1 MEAIDAAHTFTARN
15 PSTAGLPLQ
24 QRGEEKL
31 MHSHRNG
38 TFRSRFGLWLFLLGI
53 LAFGCSTSST
63 TPVGDPGSGA
73 GILSSIESIVTP
85 EKTTLVM
92 EAPGVRT
99 DRKTYT
105 LSDPSRICLDLA
117 ATPADDLPETVQLPE
132 GPVAKWLV
140 QKRGPGHTGLV
151 VYVRPEDYSYRLTYE
166 GGKVLL
172 AVTPMGNEKFAAS
185 KIGETKPGAAG
196 SSIRELTV
204 LDRRDSGTQLRIE
217 TDRPVESDMTLE
229 GSVLTINLKDV
240 TATTHGLKALETQP
254 SGGVIQGVRAF
265 YAPRDNTVLL
275 KVSLRTLAPYHVS
288 RQGNLLLVDF
298 DPLPRGFYQARN
310 QPVAQTPGGQPAKT
324 ATVQPLQN
332 TTKHRLQRSGCG
344 KRVQKGGSQG

>member
-1 MEAIDAAHTFTARN
+1 MEAIDKTHRFTEQDP
-15 PSTAGLPLQ
+15 PSAGLPLQ
-24 QRGEEKL
+24 QRGEKKL
-31 MHSHRNG
+31 MHSYRNG
-38 TFRSRFGLWLFLLGI
+38 AFRSRFGLWLFLLGI

-63 TPVGDPGSGA
+63 TPVQDPASGA

-105 LSDPSRICLDLA
+105 LSDPSRICLDLL

-140 QKRGPGHTGLV
+140 QKRAPGHTGLV
-151 VYVRPEDYSYRLTYE
+151 VYVRPEDYSYRLTFE

-204 LDRRDSGTQLRIE
+204 LDRPDSGTQLRIE
-217 TDRPVESDMTLE
+217 TDQPVESDMTLE

-240 TATTHGLKALETQP
+240 TATTRGLKALETQP
-254 SGGVIQGVRAF
+254 AAGVIQGSPRLLRAQGQHRAVKGF
-265 YAPRDNTVLL
+265 SEDPG
-275 KVSLRTLAPYHVS
+275 TLPCE
-288 RQGNLLLVDF
+288 
-298 DPLPRGFYQARN
+298 PRGKSA
-310 QPVAQTPGGQPAKT
+310 AGGF
-324 ATVQPLQN
+324 
-332 TTKHRLQRSGCG
+332 
-344 KRVQKGGSQG
+344 